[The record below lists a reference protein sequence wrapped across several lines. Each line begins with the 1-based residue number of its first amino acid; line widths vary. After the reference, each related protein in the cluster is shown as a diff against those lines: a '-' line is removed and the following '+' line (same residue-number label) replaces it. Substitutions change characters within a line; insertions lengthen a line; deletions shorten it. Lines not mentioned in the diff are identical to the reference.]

1 MTELLSG
8 AICGY
13 DTVSISSYRQATM
26 SSTMTSETD
35 HLQVSIDDL
44 LQLRAP
50 NVYLVKVEGD
60 SMQGAGI
67 YTGDLL
73 VVDRLAEPKS
83 GSIIIAALNGE
94 ATCKRMVIRD
104 RQVVLVPDNPKFP
117 SRYILEGDHF
127 EVWGVVTHSI
137 RDHDRRL

>member
-1 MTELLSG
+1 
-8 AICGY
+8 
-13 DTVSISSYRQATM
+13 
-26 SSTMTSETD
+26 MTSTLPIEAD
-35 HLQVSIDDL
+35 DKQVSIDDL
-44 LQLRAP
+44 LKLRAAS
-50 NVYLVKVEGD
+50 VYLVKVEGD

-73 VVDRLAEPKS
+73 IVDRLLDARS
-83 GSIIIAALNGE
+83 GHIIIAAVNGE

-104 RQVVLVPDNPKFP
+104 GQVVLMSENPKYP
-117 SRYILEGDHF
+117 SRYIIEGDRL

>member
-1 MTELLSG
+1 MP
-8 AICGY
+8 
-13 DTVSISSYRQATM
+13 
-26 SSTMTSETD
+26 STIPSETD
-35 HLQVSIDDL
+35 HLQVSIDDM

-73 VVDRLAEPKS
+73 IVDRLAEPTS
-83 GSIIIAALNGE
+83 RSIIIVAQNGD

-104 RQVVLVPDNPKFP
+104 RQVVLISDNPKFP
-117 SRYILEGDHF
+117 SRDIMEGDQF